1 MELILNDIRSY
12 QVGFHIMNIFCAI
25 LIQKK
30 RKQFGNPM
38 NKLEKFGTRLK
49 ELRKSRGYSQEA
61 LATKLGITRRMVSY
75 YECESPKL
83 PSDILPQLAEIL
95 QVSITTLFGEKEP
108 ISDGRTV
115 DSKFWPKWEKLSSDD
130 RKVLNKMADA
140 LINKS

>member
-1 MELILNDIRSY
+1 MK
-12 QVGFHIMNIFCAI
+12 
-25 LIQKK
+25 KK
-30 RKQFGNPM
+30 RKQFENAM
-38 NKLEKFGTRLK
+38 DKLEKFGTRLK

-61 LATKLGITRRMVSY
+61 LAAKLGVTRRMISY

-95 QVSITTLFGEKEP
+95 QVSITTLFGEKE
-108 ISDGRTV
+108 SRNDGRTV
-115 DSKFWPKWEKLSSDD
+115 DSKFWPKWEKLSSED

>member
-1 MELILNDIRSY
+1 MY
-12 QVGFHIMNIFCAI
+12 IFCAI
-25 LIQKK
+25 LMKKK
-30 RKQFGNPM
+30 RKQFENAM
-38 NKLEKFGTRLK
+38 DKLEKFGTRLK

-61 LATKLGITRRMVSY
+61 LAAKLGVTRRMISY

-95 QVSITTLFGEKEP
+95 QVSITTLFGEKE
-108 ISDGRTV
+108 SRNDGRTV
-115 DSKFWPKWEKLSSDD
+115 DSKFWPKWEKLSSED